1 MSAFT
6 KNEIAELFQKWC
18 SYALMAEVST
28 TPKPGLV
35 DLHDN
40 GAHTD
45 MCFDTFAA
53 STSAIVPFLTE
64 MALIGFCWE
73 QEPSDGLFT
82 AIRPLG
88 MKAEYAM
95 FDATCGVNT
104 HKGMIFSMGT
114 VAASTGWHL
123 RTCRRFDSEAVLWL
137 CGTICHD
144 ILEKDFQSID
154 FSHPKTHGEIL
165 YVKYGTRGIR
175 GEVQQGF
182 PSIRTIALPTLR
194 RLKANGYDDNTAY
207 LDTLLSLMAEVDD
220 TNVLI
225 RTSPALLAYEKQ
237 QAARIL
243 SLGGAGTR
251 SGMDAL
257 QQLNLDFIECNISP
271 GGCADLLAVTILLHK
286 LELLL
291 G

>member
-6 KNEIAELFQKWC
+6 QNEIAELFQKWC
-18 SYALMAEVST
+18 SYALMAEVSA

-53 STSAIVPFLTE
+53 STSAIVPFLTK
-64 MALIGFCWE
+64 MALTGFNWE
-73 QEPSDGLFT
+73 KDPADGLFS

-88 MKAEYAM
+88 VKAEHAM
-95 FDATCGVNT
+95 FDATLGVNT
-104 HKGMIFSMGT
+104 HKGMIFSMGIA
-114 VAASTGWHL
+114 AASAGWHL
-123 RTCRRFDSEAVLWL
+123 RTCRRFDSEAVLRL
-137 CGTICHD
+137 CGSICHD
-144 ILEKDFQSID
+144 TLEKDFHAID
-154 FSHPKTHGEIL
+154 LSHPKTHGEIL
-165 YVKYGTRGIR
+165 YARYGTRGIR

-182 PSIRTIALPTLR
+182 PSIRTIALPALR
-194 RLKANGYDDNTAY
+194 RLKSNGCDDNTAY

-251 SGMDAL
+251 TGMDAL
-257 QQLNLDFIECNISP
+257 QQLNLDFIDRGISP

-291 G
+291 P